1 MLTTW
6 TPAHMPEKEEIK
18 IRLQTARFSDENQ
31 GT

>member
-18 IRLQTARFSDENQ
+18 TRLQTARISSMIFR
-31 GT
+31 